1 MSRQSVSSKRSKM
14 DNARMV
20 QTVGAV
26 LVSGVLTGS
35 AWAQAEPEAAK
46 GPADEAAQSNRWTL
60 RVQPVV
66 WYAGY
71 SGKLVLP
78 GQSVGSSKTT
88 VGELNADNPR
98 LTPAGSIQVGS
109 GNWTFGVSGAVFS
122 VNDRSATLAR
132 SGEIGSIAFSPGDT
146 LRSSMDFSTLEATV
160 AYRLGRWDLDGS
172 KAGGVKVVPTLDVL
186 AGARLYDT
194 EYDITRVGGGS
205 TSTDKFFAEPI
216 AGVRGSVELA
226 ERFTIDVQLS
236 MGAMAGSRETFSWDV
251 MAGFSWHPVEHL
263 GIVVGYRNLA
273 FDLKSGD
280 GTNKFQHDG
289 AIAGLYFGIDV
300 QF

>member
-1 MSRQSVSSKRSKM
+1 MTQKRSSL
-14 DNARMV
+14 N
-20 QTVGAV
+20 VG
-26 LVSGVLTGS
+26 LTGR
-35 AWAQAEPEAAK
+35 ALCGAMFAACALATNAMAQENAPA
-46 GPADEAAQSNRWTL
+46 GPADEAAAASTWTL

-78 GQSVGSSKTT
+78 GQSAGSSKTT
-88 VGELNADNPR
+88 IGELDADNPR
-98 LTPAGSIQVGS
+98 LTPAGSIQVGT

-122 VNDRSATLAR
+122 VNDRSATIGR
-132 SGEIGSIAFSPGDT
+132 SGEIGSIAYSAGDT
-146 LRSSMDFSTLEATV
+146 LRSSMDFSTLEVTA
-160 AYRLGRWDLDGS
+160 AYRLGRWDLDES
-172 KAGGVKVVPTLDVL
+172 ARGGVKVVPTLDVL
-186 AGARLYDT
+186 GGIRMYDT
-194 EYDITRVGGGS
+194 QYDITRVGGGA

-216 AGVRGSVELA
+216 AGVRGSLELA
-226 ERFTIDVQLS
+226 ERFTVDVQLS

-280 GTNKFQHDG
+280 GTNKFRHDG
-289 AIAGLYFGIDV
+289 AIAGLYFGVDV
-300 QF
+300 RF